1 MFSDV
6 FLASLFLY
14 LAGAYIDL
22 SQPGIISRAL
32 NLSTL
37 LVVCVVAGAL
47 SILIGKSD
55 EEKQKKSSVV
65 LWVYTGAVSIAVG
78 ALIWQA
84 LLPFSHFAL
93 IFGAGGASIVFFA
106 CFAMMSSDKRAE

>member
-37 LVVCVVAGAL
+37 LMVCVVAGAL